1 MDSISRP
8 HFYRTMRK
16 ATEALK
22 KISED
27 STIKTMFLDFELVQ
41 SIGQQTFE
49 NLISFFCG
57 VLESALTNLFS
68 FVVNSFII
76 VQCIQMF
83 SGLPLATSKKDLEMG
98 SNAW

>member
-1 MDSISRP
+1 MLMDSISRP

-41 SIGQQTFE
+41 NIGQQTFE

-76 VQCIQMF
+76 VQCI
-83 SGLPLATSKKDLEMG
+83 
-98 SNAW
+98 